1 MSDCREINSSAEA
14 GMPKRGLNEL
24 PGPAPRQVT
33 RQGDGSRAPRTPVPE
48 PANEPVPAPIPAGA
62 ALASAARAAQSA
74 AESDEVLVIDPE
86 DITLSRRDSARLRV
100 SGQFKKFEFY
110 IESTTRAR

>member
-1 MSDCREINSSAEA
+1 
-14 GMPKRGLNEL
+14 MPKRAPTVL
-24 PGPAPRQVT
+24 PGPAPRQVA

-48 PANEPVPAPIPAGA
+48 PANEPVPAPLPAAA
-62 ALASAARAAQSA
+62 ALALAAGAAQSA
-74 AESDEVLVIDPE
+74 AESDEVIVIDPA
-86 DITLSRRDSARLRV
+86 DVTLSRRDSARLRV